1 MRLSCTTL
9 VVLVAASVAAAAPVA
24 SLRTRL
30 DRPRHGEQVRLTP
43 FVVPARAEREVC
55 QAVELRSTTP
65 LDVTRL
71 RFASPAGRLRETH
84 HFALFLDDT
93 DPLTAL
99 PHGTVDAPGCVGF
112 GANFGAI
119 VGGVPSTRATLGFPP
134 GVGLTRRT
142 RWCS

>member
-30 DRPRHGEQVRLTP
+30 DRPRHGEQVRP
-43 FVVPARAEREVC
+43 
-55 QAVELRSTTP
+55 TP